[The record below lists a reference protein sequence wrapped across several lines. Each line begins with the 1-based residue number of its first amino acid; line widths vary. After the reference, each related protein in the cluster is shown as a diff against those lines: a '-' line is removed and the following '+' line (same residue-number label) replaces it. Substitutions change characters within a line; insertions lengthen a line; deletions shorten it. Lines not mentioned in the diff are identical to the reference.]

1 MDNYQIKQHA
11 RISLKGNWGLGVGIG
26 ILVTLLSL
34 VLIFVVDVTTSGG
47 FENFV
52 SQEDP
57 PMSAILGNMI
67 VSIALIPLTISVYW
81 FFLSLVRF
89 EGPKASDVFAIFKDG
104 NAYFKLI
111 LTSIL
116 SGIFITLWSFLF
128 IIPGIIKSFSYSQ
141 SYYLL
146 KDHPEYTALE
156 AITESK
162 KRMKGYKGKYFLLNL
177 SFIGWGI
184 LSMLTFGIGFL
195 WLTPYIYASQATFY
209 NEFIYTQ
216 DENRDKETL

>member
-11 RISLKGNWGLGVGIG
+11 RISLKGNWGLGVALYLLVFILTIG
-26 ILVTLLSL
+26 LTFAVMVTL
-34 VLIFVVDVTTSGG
+34 SGG
-47 FENFV
+47 IENFRA
-52 SQEDP
+52 QEDP
-57 PMSAILGNMI
+57 PLFVVFGAII
-67 VSIALIPLTISVYW
+67 VSLALIPLNISVYW
-81 FFLSLVRF
+81 FFLSLIRF
-89 EGPKASDVFAIFKDG
+89 EGPKISDVFAIFKDG

-111 LTSIL
+111 LVYIISQ
-116 SGIFITLWSFLF
+116 IFIMLWSFLF
-128 IIPGIIKSFSYSQ
+128 LIPGIIKSLSYSQ

-184 LSMLTFGIGFL
+184 LSMLTFGIGFI

-209 NEFIYTQ
+209 NEFIYIQ
-216 DENRDKETL
+216 DENIDKETL